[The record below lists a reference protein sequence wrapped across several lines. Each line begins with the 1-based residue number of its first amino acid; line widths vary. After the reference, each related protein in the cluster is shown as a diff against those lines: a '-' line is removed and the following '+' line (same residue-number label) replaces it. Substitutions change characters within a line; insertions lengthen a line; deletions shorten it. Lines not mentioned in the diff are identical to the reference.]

1 MKRPP
6 FRLLLAAVAVAGA
19 VAATQ
24 LALQANQQPPAA
36 PPTYQPAVRDKD
48 GLLAASGLVESVA
61 ENTLVGVPFPGVV
74 AEVPAKVAATVKAG
88 DALVVLDTRELRP
101 AAAAALAAAERAE
114 DAARRLRPLAGTGA
128 VSERAVTA
136 ERAEDAAR
144 RLRPLAGTGAV
155 AERAVTEAELAA
167 REARARA
174 DLAAA
179 QLERATVRSPIDGTI
194 LQVGVRA
201 GEFVNAGG
209 KAPVVVGDISRL
221 QIRCDIDEQMAP
233 RMRPSLPARGY
244 LKGEA
249 ARAGAAAKPIPLRF
263 VRIEPFVIPK
273 ASLTGASTER
283 VDTRVLQVIYQFDRP
298 DDRQVYVGQQMD
310 VYIDT
315 TPDAK

>member
-6 FRLLLAAVAVAGA
+6 FRLLLAAVALAGA
-19 VAATQ
+19 AAATQ
-24 LALQANQQPPAA
+24 LALQANQKPPAS

-48 GLLAASGLVESVA
+48 GLLAASGLVEAVA
-61 ENTLVGVPFPGVV
+61 ENTLVGVPFAGLV
-74 AEVPAKVAATVKAG
+74 AEVPAKVSRTVKAG
-88 DALVVLDTRELRP
+88 DPLLVLDTRELRP

-114 DAARRLRPLAGTGA
+114 DVARRMQPLRGTGA
-128 VSERAVTA
+128 VSESA
-136 ERAEDAAR
+136 
-144 RLRPLAGTGAV
+144 LN
-155 AERAVTEAELAA
+155 EAQFAA

-179 QLERATVRSPIDGTI
+179 QLDRATVRSPIDGTV
-194 LQVGVRA
+194 LQVSVRA
-201 GEFVNAGG
+201 GEFVAAGG
-209 KAPVVVGDISRL
+209 KPPVVVGDISRL

-233 RMRPSLPARGY
+233 RMRENLPARGY

-249 ARAGAAAKPIPLRF
+249 ARAGAAARPIPLRF

-273 ASLTGASTER
+273 ASLTGASIER
-283 VDTRVLQVIYQFDRP
+283 VDTRVLQVIYQFDRL
-298 DDRQVYVGQQMD
+298 DDRPVFVGQQMD

>member
-6 FRLLLAAVAVAGA
+6 FRLLLAALALAGA

-61 ENTLVGVPFPGVV
+61 ENTLVGVPFAGVV
-74 AEVPAKVAATVKAG
+74 AEVPAKVSAKVRAG
-88 DALVVLDTRELRP
+88 DPLLVLDTRELRP

-114 DAARRLRPLAGTGA
+114 DQ
-128 VSERAVTA
+128 
-136 ERAEDAAR
+136 AR

-179 QLERATVRSPIDGTI
+179 QLERATVRSPIDGTV

-201 GEFVNAGG
+201 GEFVVAGG

-233 RMRPSLPARGY
+233 RMRPNLPARGY

-249 ARAGAAAKPIPLRF
+249 ARAGAVARPIPLRF

-298 DDRQVYVGQQMD
+298 EDRQVFVGQQMD

-315 TPDAK
+315 DPDAK

>member
-6 FRLLLAAVAVAGA
+6 FRLLLAAVALAGA

-61 ENTLVGVPFPGVV
+61 ENTLVGVPFAGVI
-74 AEVPAKVAATVKAG
+74 AEVPAKVAAAVKAG

-101 AAAAALAAAERAE
+101 AAAAALAA
-114 DAARRLRPLAGTGA
+114 
-128 VSERAVTA
+128 A

-298 DDRQVYVGQQMD
+298 ADRQVYVGQQMD

>member
-6 FRLLLAAVAVAGA
+6 FRLLLAAVALAGA

-74 AEVPAKVAATVKAG
+74 AEVPAKVAAAVKAG
-88 DALVVLDTRELRP
+88 DALIVLDTRELRP
-101 AAAAALAAAERAE
+101 AAAAALAA
-114 DAARRLRPLAGTGA
+114 
-128 VSERAVTA
+128 A

-179 QLERATVRSPIDGTI
+179 QLERATVRSPIDGTV

>member
-6 FRLLLAAVAVAGA
+6 FRLLLAAVALAGA
-19 VAATQ
+19 AAATQ
-24 LALQANQQPPAA
+24 LALQANQQPPAS

-61 ENTLVGVPFPGVV
+61 ENTLVGVPFAGLV
-74 AEVPAKVAATVKAG
+74 AEVPAKVSARVKAG
-88 DALVVLDTRELRP
+88 DPLLVLDTRELRP
-101 AAAAALAAAERAE
+101 AAEAAKAAAERAE
-114 DAARRLRPLAGTGA
+114 DQARRIRPLAGTGA
-128 VSERAVTA
+128 VS
-136 ERAEDAAR
+136 
-144 RLRPLAGTGAV
+144 
-155 AERAVTEAELAA
+155 ERAVTEAELAA

-179 QLERATVRSPIDGTI
+179 QLERATVRSPIDGTV
-194 LQVGVRA
+194 LQVVVRA
-201 GEFVNAGG
+201 GEFVAAGG

-233 RMRPSLPARGY
+233 RMRENLPARGY

-249 ARAGAAAKPIPLRF
+249 ARAGAAARPIPLRF

-298 DDRQVYVGQQMD
+298 EDRPVFVGQQMD

-315 TPDAK
+315 DPDAK

>member
-6 FRLLLAAVAVAGA
+6 FRLLLAALALAGA

-24 LALQANQQPPAA
+24 LALQANQEPPAA

-61 ENTLVGVPFPGVV
+61 ENTLVGVPFAGVV
-74 AEVPAKVAATVKAG
+74 AEVPAKVSAAVKAG
-88 DALVVLDTRELRP
+88 DPLVVLDTRELRP

-114 DAARRLRPLAGTGA
+114 DNARRLRPLAGTGA
-128 VSERAVTA
+128 VS
-136 ERAEDAAR
+136 
-144 RLRPLAGTGAV
+144 
-155 AERAVTEAELAA
+155 ERAVTEAELAA

-179 QLERATVRSPIDGTI
+179 QLERATVRSPIAGTI

-201 GEFVNAGG
+201 GEFVAAGG

-233 RMRPSLPARGY
+233 RMRPNLPARGY

-249 ARAGAAAKPIPLRF
+249 SRAGAAARPIPLRF

-298 DDRQVYVGQQMD
+298 EDRQVFVGQQMD

-315 TPDAK
+315 DPDAK

>member
-6 FRLLLAAVAVAGA
+6 FRLVLAAVALAGA

-24 LALQANQQPPAA
+24 LALQANQEPPAA

-61 ENTLVGVPFPGVV
+61 ENTLVGVPFPGLV
-74 AEVPAKVAATVKAG
+74 AEVPAKVSARVKVG
-88 DALVVLDTRELRP
+88 DPLLVLDTRELRP
-101 AAAAALAAAERAE
+101 AAEAARAAAERAE
-114 DAARRLRPLAGTGA
+114 DQARRLA
-128 VSERAVTA
+128 S
-136 ERAEDAAR
+136 
-144 RLRPLAGTGAV
+144 LAGTGAV
-155 AERAVTEAELAA
+155 AERAVTEAALAA

-179 QLERATVRSPIDGTI
+179 QLERAMVRSPIEGTV

-201 GEFVNAGG
+201 GEFVTAGG

-233 RMRPSLPARGY
+233 RMRENLPARGY

-249 ARAGAAAKPIPLRF
+249 ARAGAAARPIPLRF

-298 DDRQVYVGQQMD
+298 QDRPVFVGQQMD

-315 TPDAK
+315 APDAK

>member
-6 FRLLLAAVAVAGA
+6 FRLLLAAVALAGA

-74 AEVPAKVAATVKAG
+74 AEVPAKVAAAVKAG
-88 DALVVLDTRELRP
+88 DALIVLDTRELRP

-128 VSERAVTA
+128 V
-136 ERAEDAAR
+136 
-144 RLRPLAGTGAV
+144 
-155 AERAVTEAELAA
+155 AERAVTDAELAA

-179 QLERATVRSPIDGTI
+179 QLERATVRSPIDGTV

>member
-128 VSERAVTA
+128 VSERAVT
-136 ERAEDAAR
+136 D
-144 RLRPLAGTGAV
+144 
-155 AERAVTEAELAA
+155 AELAA